1 MSESKEKNKILTKE
15 QKQEEEKKAKYY
27 KLRELNDNIKE
38 IHEHIEKME
47 EQITE
52 LKANKVILKKFS
64 ELKPGKEI
72 RVPIASGIY
81 IIAELK
87 DTSKVMVNVGSDVAV
102 EKKPEQ
108 VIEILEKQVNELI
121 EYRANLVENIKSMI
135 ENAEKLQSELKE

>member
-27 KLRELNDNIKE
+27 KLRELNENIKE
-38 IHEHIEKME
+38 LHEHIEKME

>member
-1 MSESKEKNKILTKE
+1 MSESKEKNKLLTKE

-27 KLRELNDNIKE
+27 KLRELNENIKE

-52 LKANKVILKKFS
+52 LKANKVILKKFT

-72 RVPIASGIY
+72 RVPLANGIY

-102 EKKPEQ
+102 EKKPDE
-108 VIEILEKQVNELI
+108 VIEILETQVNELI
-121 EYRANLVENIKSMI
+121 EYRANLVEKIKSMI